1 MMPTPSLLPD
11 EILLQLAAA
20 DTDGEPV
27 ATEKAVRSL
36 TVTVALEVRPMG
48 GDGEGAVPRS
58 RRRGQP
64 TPCLDR
70 HDAATAALG
79 FAFALAV
86 GEAKFLVPDSSPVR
100 DANMKWVL

>member
-64 TPCLDR
+64 TPMPRPPRCGDR
-70 HDAATAALG
+70 CFGLCFCVSCWRG
-79 FAFALAV
+79 
-86 GEAKFLVPDSSPVR
+86 
-100 DANMKWVL
+100 